1 MYSKCSFKQWLFKEF
16 TATTNWNSKKILK
29 SIDDLFES
37 EDYEN
42 LYDEWRVNL
51 ANRFYQAWRK
61 TSAFRPGM

>member
-42 LYDEWRVNL
+42 LYDEWKVNL
-51 ANRFYQAWRK
+51 ANRFYEGLKVLKRFK
-61 TSAFRPGM
+61 NS

>member
-1 MYSKCSFKQWLFKEF
+1 MYSKYSFKQWLFKEF

-51 ANRFYQAWRK
+51 ANRFYEGLKVLKRFK
-61 TSAFRPGM
+61 NS